1 MTLQIPLDKEL
12 KKKISDA
19 AKKRGVKPATYAR
32 MLLVE
37 LQQQGLFDNP
47 FFKITVNASK

>member
-47 FFKITVNASK
+47 FLKITVNASK

>member
-47 FFKITVNASK
+47 FLKITVNATK